1 VWRDHADADALM
13 HDADTAIYAAKTA
26 GKSRVAVRA

>member
-13 HDADTAIYAAKTA
+13 HDADTAMYAAKSA
-26 GKSRVAVRA
+26 GRSRVSVAA